1 MAFGNVNVS
10 YKPCK
15 SVGQLKSAEKYMLGK
30 ELSQI
35 KSGVVKTQSD
45 LYMALGCDRDNFSNN
60 VLVTR
65 KLHGKSYSKMK
76 ENNILAHKMSISF
89 HPADNPKFDY
99 RMAYEIARQFAEK
112 FMHEKGHEVLFAVHT
127 DSKHVHV
134 HFLVSNCNMN
144 TGKSYRRN
152 KKDLWDM
159 SEYFGE
165 KCLEYG
171 LTNSVREEFY
181 NKDLDRQKDKIT
193 FAEKKMAERGAETFK
208 EELREVIREE
218 IQNPVNLTFD
228 DVVRALRENWNVE
241 TRVAGNTISY
251 RHPEY
256 RNKKDELV
264 SVRGSKL
271 GDLFTVK
278 GVKHELTK
286 KSAERKQSLLNADI
300 PTARTVEPVNATGR
314 IEPIMESN
322 SILEIGR
329 TADGRGQVSSYA
341 DVRNNE
347 PNLPNLDGFYDR
359 YRKTL
364 GDNQQSANQSADD
377 DERETVKAVEPPKR
391 VRNKGAR

>member
-35 KSGVVKTQSD
+35 KSGVIKTQPD

-89 HPADNPKFDY
+89 HPSDRRAAGGKLDY
-99 RMAYEIARQFAEK
+99 RMAFDIAQQFAEK

-134 HFLVSNCNMN
+134 HFLVSNCNMH

-152 KKDLWDM
+152 KKDLYNM
-159 SEYFGE
+159 SEYFAE
-165 KCLEYG
+165 KCMEYG
-171 LTNSVREEFY
+171 LENSVREEFY
-181 NKDLDRQKDKIT
+181 NHDKENMRDKIT
-193 FAEKKMAERGAETFK
+193 FAEKKMAERGVDSFK
-208 EELREVIREE
+208 EELREAIREE
-218 IQNPVNLTFD
+218 LQNPANKNFD
-228 DVVRALRENWNVE
+228 DVVRALWENWNVE

-256 RNKKDELV
+256 RDKNNNLV

-278 GVKHELTK
+278 GINYEFAK
-286 KSAERKQSLLNADI
+286 KQSILNANLSD
-300 PTARTVEPVNATGR
+300 TRTVEPNNATGR
-314 IEPIMESN
+314 IEPFMETNPLHESR
-322 SILEIGR
+322 R
-329 TADGRGQVSSYA
+329 TASGRGQISSYA

-347 PNLPNLDGFYDR
+347 PNQRSLDGFYDR
-359 YRKTL
+359 YRKTS
-364 GDNQQSANQSADD
+364 GNHQQSASPTASR
-377 DERETVKAVEPPKR
+377 DERETVEVVEPPKR
-391 VRNKGAR
+391 VRSKGAR

>member
-35 KSGVVKTQSD
+35 KQGIVKTQPD

-89 HPADNPKFDY
+89 HPEDNHKLNY
-99 RMAYEIARQFAEK
+99 RMAFDIARQFAEK

-127 DSKHVHV
+127 DTPHKHI
-134 HFLVSNCNMN
+134 HFLISNCNMH

-152 KKDLWDM
+152 KKDLYEM
-159 SEYFGE
+159 SKYLGE
-165 KCLEYG
+165 QCLEHN
-171 LTNSVREEFY
+171 LINSVREDFY
-181 NKDLDRQKDKIT
+181 RDKDNMRDKIT
-193 FAEKKMAERGAETFK
+193 FAERKMAERGKDSFK

-218 IQNPVNLTFD
+218 LQNPANKNFD
-228 DVVRALRENWNVE
+228 DVVRALWENWNVE

-256 RNKKDELV
+256 RDKNNNLV

-271 GDLFTVK
+271 GDLFTRK
-278 GVKHELTK
+278 GIENEFSQ
-286 KSAERKQSLLNADI
+286 KSKTRTNSSRGIETSVGTNPIAER
-300 PTARTVEPVNATGR
+300 TGAAG
-314 IEPIMESN
+314 
-322 SILEIGR
+322 IG
-329 TADGRGQVSSYA
+329 GQIQA
-341 DVRNNE
+341 DVDVCDNGAVSRSI
-347 PNLPNLDGFYDR
+347 DSFYDR
-359 YRKTL
+359 YRKTIK
-364 GDNQQSANQSADD
+364 D
-377 DERETVKAVEPPKR
+377 DEREPNRGDEPAKLLRKR
-391 VRNKGAR
+391 SQSLGR